1 LCRNTASSG
10 FPHSAFIHSKM
21 QNGST
26 AQLPTSLHQDSIP
39 INLTL
44 KSEKFMRRVTRALEK
59 KPHSLRFL
67 VCFTNAVS
75 SRVIPALQ
83 NPLCRIKENIIDSL
97 VFACTRLVEWR
108 SARLA
113 HVCAFTLKRSWCV
126 GLSFTAV
133 YLLGLAGGGVMS
145 MWDSERRDD
154 GRVLRN
160 DVVAEMRCCRR
171 SSDSCAT
178 K

>member
-1 LCRNTASSG
+1 
-10 FPHSAFIHSKM
+10 
-21 QNGST
+21 
-26 AQLPTSLHQDSIP
+26 
-39 INLTL
+39 
-44 KSEKFMRRVTRALEK
+44 
-59 KPHSLRFL
+59 
-67 VCFTNAVS
+67 
-75 SRVIPALQ
+75 
-83 NPLCRIKENIIDSL
+83 
-97 VFACTRLVEWR
+97 
-108 SARLA
+108 
-113 HVCAFTLKRSWCV
+113 V

-178 K
+178 N